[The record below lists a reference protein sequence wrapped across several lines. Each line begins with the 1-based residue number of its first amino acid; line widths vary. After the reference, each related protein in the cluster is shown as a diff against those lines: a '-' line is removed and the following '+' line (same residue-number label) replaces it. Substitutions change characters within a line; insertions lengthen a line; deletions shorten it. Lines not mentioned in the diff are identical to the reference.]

1 MRPAAGVLVELLG
14 LTILLSVSAL
24 IPEGVAF
31 GIYVIAAELLATYL
45 VHCPAHYI
53 VGTMVGIRFQ
63 RMRLGRTTLARALPP
78 RLSPLAR
85 LLPVLT
91 LSTDKDTLRGV
102 AKRKVALMYWA
113 GTVASVSA
121 ALAIA
126 FAATPQEL
134 PTYAAL
140 AWLVAL
146 GYLAFDVAF
155 SPKSGDLSRAC
166 AALA

>member
-1 MRPAAGVLVELLG
+1 MRPATGVLVELLL
-14 LTILLSVSAL
+14 LTILLSASAL
-24 IPEGVAF
+24 IPEGTAF

-53 VGTMVGIRFQ
+53 VGTMVGIRFR

-78 RLSPLAR
+78 RLSPLAK

-91 LSTDKDTLRGV
+91 LSTDKGTLRGV
-102 AKRKVALMYWA
+102 SKHKVALMYGA

-126 FAATPQEL
+126 FAATPRNL

-140 AWLVAL
+140 AWLFGL
-146 GYLAFDVAF
+146 GYLAFDLAF
-155 SPKSGDLSRAC
+155 SPKSGDLSRAR
-166 AALA
+166 AVLA